1 MRFRQSFL
9 RIMLVTAMGLALCSA
24 SVLPGGV
31 SGGVAQADPA
41 GSGQD
46 RPVIDTG
53 FLYRELYDMSSIY
66 IFRASGLDGPPQDPS
81 SPNNLPPNVNGWQ
94 EFYAH
99 WKQQMTSQKAM
110 GPMAAF
116 LKVSD
121 HFFRVSGFPFDSNVA
136 EVTIPGAAC
145 PGQRVLLASHPDSTP
160 SSTRVADLIDQG
172 DFTGAMA
179 RLNSS
184 NLGNGS
190 AYDDTTGVAMGMA
203 EFKALLR
210 WWDTNHAW
218 PARTIKIGLFDAE
231 ETGLFGS
238 FFYAANLIPQGPQGQ
253 YVLVANM
260 DQNGLEYPALHW
272 GTDHYFNDLRNGGV
286 GPWFTNINASP
297 LEPNDVYNGDDFKN
311 IEANLP
317 AIKAFR
323 AALNDSVTEAFQTLG
338 RKYGFQ
344 VPMEN
349 PLLMANLRAGTN
361 PKRSVPAYTPED
373 QQRFS
378 PVQDDK
384 LGRTDQVPFVARGIP
399 GYGVLGAFD
408 SNEVENPYPANYTN
422 KPVIRQYAGYDT
434 LVDDIQHLNYWASG
448 IPHGVRG
455 IDAPSEELRRA
466 LELPSTWT
474 DYLVSRPEYGGAVA
488 RPRGPVAY
496 FETTPVLPGTALTVN
511 FDASFSADA
520 GRTGGLAY
528 FWDFGDGTA
537 GTGRQV
543 SHTFTAP
550 AFADVKL
557 VVVDRHGH
565 RSAYRQAV
573 PVGGGTAPAPATPA
587 CGTVPDTEAAAVV
600 RTAADPA
607 ASIGATR
614 PWTPK
619 PSDFTDPRPVTSKL
633 SAADVDH

>member
-1 MRFRQSFL
+1 MRFRKSYL
-9 RIMLVTAMGLALCSA
+9 RPALVAVAGLALCSA
-24 SVLPGGV
+24 SIVPGNA
-31 SGGVAQADPA
+31 AQADRATP
-41 GSGQD
+41 GQA

-53 FLYRELYDMSSIY
+53 YLYRQLYDMSSTY
-66 IFRASGLDGPPQDPS
+66 IFRASGLDGPPQNPS
-81 SPNNLPPNVNGWQ
+81 SPDNLPPNVNGWQ

-99 WKQQMTSQKAM
+99 WKQQMTSPQAM

-121 HFFRVSGFPFDSNVA
+121 HYFRVTGFPFDSDVA

-145 PGQRVLLASHPDSTP
+145 PGQRVLLAGHPDSTP
-160 SSTRVADLIDQG
+160 SSTSVADLIDQG
-172 DFTGAMA
+172 NFTGAMA

-190 AYDDTTGVAMGMA
+190 AYDDTSGVTMGMA
-203 EFKALLR
+203 EFQALLH
-210 WWDTNHAW
+210 WWDANNTW
-218 PARTIKIGLFDAE
+218 PARTVKIGLFDAE
-231 ETGLFGS
+231 ETGLNGS
-238 FFYAANLIPQGPQGQ
+238 VFYADNLIPQGPQGQ

-272 GTDHYFNDLRNGGV
+272 GTDHYFNDLRGGGV

-297 LEPNDVYNGDDFKN
+297 LAPNDIYKGDDWKN

-323 AALNDSVTEAFQTLG
+323 AALADSVTQAFQTLG
-338 RKYGFQ
+338 KKYGFQ

-349 PLLMANLRAGTN
+349 PLLMADLRAGTN
-361 PKRSVPAYTPED
+361 PKRSVSAYTPAD

-378 PVQDDK
+378 PVQDDN

-408 SNEVENPYPANYTN
+408 SNNVENPYPVDYKD

-434 LVDDIQHLNYWASG
+434 LIDDIQHLNYWASG
-448 IPHGVRG
+448 TPHGASG
-455 IDAPSEELRRA
+455 LDAPSEELRRA

-488 RPRGPVAY
+488 RPNGPVAY
-496 FETTPVLPGTALTVN
+496 FETTPVQPGGAMTVD

-520 GRTGGLAY
+520 GRTGGLSY
-528 FWDFGDGTA
+528 FWDFGDGTTA
-537 GTGRQV
+537 TGRQV
-543 SHTFTAP
+543 SHTYSSP
-550 AFADVKL
+550 SFADVKL

-565 RSAYRQAV
+565 QSAYRQAV
-573 PVGGGTAPAPATPA
+573 KVGGSTAAAPATPA
-587 CGTVPDTEAAAVV
+587 CGTVPAAEAAAVV
-600 RTAADPA
+600 QSAARSTAT
-607 ASIGATR
+607 STR

-619 PSDFTDPRPVTSKL
+619 PADFTDTHPVQPSKR
-633 SAADVDH
+633 S

>member
-1 MRFRQSFL
+1 MRLRQSCL
-9 RIMLVTAMGLALCSA
+9 RIGLVAAMGLALGSA
-24 SVLPGGV
+24 SVLPGNAARV
-31 SGGVAQADPA
+31 GG
-41 GSGQD
+41 GQD

-53 FLYRELYDMSSIY
+53 YLYQQLYDMSTSY
-66 IFRASGLDGPPQDPS
+66 IFRASGLDGPPQNPS
-81 SPNNLPPNVNGWQ
+81 SPDNLPQNVNGWQ

-99 WKQQMTSQKAM
+99 WKQQMTSSRAM
-110 GPMAAF
+110 GPMASF

-136 EVTIPGAAC
+136 EVTIPGVAC
-145 PGQRVLLASHPDSTP
+145 PGQRVLLAGHPDSTP

-190 AYDDTTGVAMGMA
+190 PYDDTSGVTMGMA
-203 EFKALLR
+203 EFKALLN
-210 WWDTNHAW
+210 WWDANNTW
-218 PARTIKIGLFDAE
+218 PARTLKIGLFDAE
-231 ETGLFGS
+231 ETGLNGS
-238 FFYAANLIPQGPQGQ
+238 FFYANNLIPQGPQGQ

-297 LEPNDVYNGDDFKN
+297 LEPNAIYNGDDFKN
-311 IEANLP
+311 IEANMP

-323 AALNDSVTEAFQTLG
+323 SALQDSVTQAFQTLG
-338 RKYGFQ
+338 AKYGFQ

-361 PKRSVPAYTPED
+361 PKKSVSAYTPQD

-408 SNEVENPYPANYTN
+408 SNDTENPYPANYTA
-422 KPVIRQYAGYDT
+422 KPVISQYAGYDT
-434 LVDDIQHLNYWASG
+434 LGDTIEHLNFWASG
-448 IPHGVRG
+448 TPHGLG
-455 IDAPSEELRRA
+455 GENTPSEELRRA

-474 DYLVSRPEYGGAVA
+474 DYLVSRPEYAGAAA
-488 RPRGPVAY
+488 RPKGPVAY
-496 FETTPVLPGTALTVN
+496 FETTPVQPGNAMTVD
-511 FDASFSADA
+511 FDASFSADV
-520 GRTGGLAY
+520 GHTGKLSY
-528 FWDFGDGTA
+528 FWDFGDGTV
-537 GTGRQV
+537 GTGPQV
-543 SHTFTAP
+543 SHTYSAP

-557 VVVDRHGH
+557 VVVDNHGQQ
-565 RSAYRQAV
+565 SAYRQAV
-573 PVGGGTAPAPATPA
+573 KVGGSTAPAPATPA
-587 CGTVPDTEAAAVV
+587 CGTMSDAEAAAV
-600 RTAADPA
+600 THA
-607 ASIGATR
+607 ASQAPASTAVTR

-619 PSDFTDPRPVTSKL
+619 PSDFTDPHPVSSKL
-633 SAADVDH
+633 SGKDVAH

>member
-1 MRFRQSFL
+1 MRFRQSYL
-9 RIMLVTAMGLALCSA
+9 RITLVAAVGLVLCSA
-24 SVLPGGV
+24 SVVPGNAQV
-31 SGGVAQADPA
+31 SRAA
-41 GSGQD
+41 SGRD

-53 FLYRELYDMSSIY
+53 YLYRQLYDMSSND
-66 IFRASGLDGPPQDPS
+66 IFRVSGLDGPPQDPS
-81 SPNNLPPNVNGWQ
+81 SPANLPPNVNGWQ

-99 WKQQMTSQKAM
+99 WKQQMTSPKAM

-121 HFFRVSGFPFDSNVA
+121 HYFRVTGYPYDSDVA

-145 PGQRVLLASHPDSTP
+145 PGQRVLLAGHPDGTP
-160 SSTRVADLIDQG
+160 VSTRVADMIDKG
-172 DFTGAMA
+172 DFTGAMQ
-179 RLNSS
+179 RLYSS

-190 AYDDTTGVAMGMA
+190 AYDDTSGVTMGMA
-203 EFKALLR
+203 EFQALLR
-210 WWDTNHAW
+210 WWDANHTW
-218 PARTIKIGLFDAE
+218 PDRTIKIGLFDAE
-231 ETGLFGS
+231 ETGLHGS
-238 FFYAANLIPQGPQGQ
+238 YYYAQNLIPKGPQGQ

-297 LEPNDVYNGDDFKN
+297 LAPNSIYSGDAWKN
-311 IEANLP
+311 IEANMP

-323 AALNDSVTEAFQTLG
+323 AALGDSVTAAFQTLG

-349 PLLMANLRAGTN
+349 PLLMANVRAGTN
-361 PKRSVPAYTPED
+361 PKRSVRAYTPDD
-373 QQRFS
+373 QQRYS

-408 SNEVENPYPANYTN
+408 SNDVENPYPPGYTD

-434 LVDDIQHLNYWASG
+434 LVDDVQHLNYWASG
-448 IPHGVRG
+448 TPHGAAG
-455 IDAPSEELRRA
+455 LDAPSEELRRA
-466 LELPSTWT
+466 LELPATWT
-474 DYLVSRPEYGGAVA
+474 DYLVARPEYGGAVA
-488 RPRGPVAY
+488 RPHGPVAY
-496 FETTPVLPGTALTVN
+496 FETSPVDPGTGTTVD

-520 GRTGGLAY
+520 GHTGRLAY
-528 FWDFGDGTA
+528 YWDFGDGTV

-543 SHTFTAP
+543 SHTYAGP

-573 PVGGGTAPAPATPA
+573 AVGGTTAPAPATPA
-587 CGTVPDTEAAAVV
+587 CGTLPDSDAAAVV
-600 RTAADPA
+600 QAATHPA
-607 ASIGATR
+607 AHAAPATVTR

-619 PSDFTDPRPVTSKL
+619 PSDFTDPRPVGAKP
-633 SAADVDH
+633 AAH

>member
-1 MRFRQSFL
+1 M
-9 RIMLVTAMGLALCSA
+9 TATALALCSA
-24 SVLPGGV
+24 SVVPGNA
-31 SGGVAQADPA
+31 AQT
-41 GSGQD
+41 SRQVKGQD

-53 FLYRELYDMSSIY
+53 YLYQQLYDLSSTDV
-66 IFRASGLDGPPQDPS
+66 FRASGLDGPPQDPS
-81 SPNNLPPNVNGWQ
+81 SPDNLPPNVNGWQ
-94 EFYAH
+94 EFYAT
-99 WKQQMTSQKAM
+99 WKQQMTSPKAM
-110 GPMAAF
+110 GAMAPF

-121 HFFRVSGFPFDSNVA
+121 HYFRVTGFPFDSDVA
-136 EVTIPGAAC
+136 EVTIPGASCA
-145 PGQRVLLASHPDSTP
+145 GQRVLLASHPDGTP

-172 DFTGAMA
+172 DFTGAMS

-190 AYDDTTGVAMGMA
+190 AYDDTTGVTMGMA
-203 EFKALLR
+203 EFQALLR
-210 WWDTNHAW
+210 WWDTNRTW

-231 ETGLFGS
+231 ETGLNGS
-238 FFYAANLIPQGPQGQ
+238 VFYADNLIPQGPQGQ

-297 LEPNDVYNGDDFKN
+297 LEPNDIYTGDDWKN

-323 AALNDSVTEAFQTLG
+323 AALADSVTESFQTLG
-338 RKYGFQ
+338 TKYGFQ
-344 VPMEN
+344 LPMEN
-349 PLLMANLRAGTN
+349 PLLMANVRAGTN
-361 PKRSVPAYTPED
+361 PKRSVSAYTPED

-408 SNEVENPYPANYTN
+408 SNDVENPYPADYTD

-448 IPHGVRG
+448 TPHGVAG
-455 IDAPSEELRRA
+455 LAAPSEGLRRA
-466 LELPSTWT
+466 LELPATWT

-488 RPRGPVAY
+488 RPNGPVAY
-496 FETTPVLPGTALTVN
+496 FETTPVHPGDGMTVD

-520 GRTGGLAY
+520 GHAGGLTY
-528 FWDFGDGTA
+528 FWDFGDGTVA
-537 GTGRQV
+537 TGRQV
-543 SHTFTAP
+543 SHTYTAP
-550 AFADVKL
+550 TFADVKL

-573 PVGGGTAPAPATPA
+573 AVGGSTAPAPATPA
-587 CGTVPDTEAAAVV
+587 CGTVSDTEAGAVV
-600 RTAADPA
+600 QAAEHPAGAAATTAV
-607 ASIGATR
+607 TR
-614 PWTPK
+614 PWTPT
-619 PSDFTDPRPVTSKL
+619 PADFTDRRPVSPKQ
-633 SAADVDH
+633 SAADVAH

>member
-1 MRFRQSFL
+1 
-9 RIMLVTAMGLALCSA
+9 MLVTAMGLALCSA
-24 SVLPGGV
+24 SVLPGGI
-31 SGGVAQADPA
+31 SGSVAQADPA
-41 GSGQD
+41 GRGQD
-46 RPVIDTG
+46 RPAIDTG
-53 FLYRELYDMSSIY
+53 YLYRQLYDMSSSY

-99 WKQQMTSQKAM
+99 WKQQMTSQQAM
-110 GPMAAF
+110 GPMASF

-121 HFFRVSGFPFDSNVA
+121 HFFRVSGFPFDSDVA

-145 PGQRVLLASHPDSTP
+145 PGQRVLLASHPDGTP

-203 EFKALLR
+203 EFKALLH
-210 WWDTNHAW
+210 WWDTNHTW

-231 ETGLFGS
+231 ETGLNGS
-238 FFYAANLIPQGPQGQ
+238 VFYAENLIPQGPQGQ

-297 LEPNDVYNGDDFKN
+297 LEPNDIYNGDDFKN

-323 AALNDSVTEAFQTLG
+323 AALTGSVTEAFQTLG

-361 PKRSVPAYTPED
+361 PKRSVSAYTPED

-434 LVDDIQHLNYWASG
+434 LVDDIEHLNYWASG
-448 IPHGVRG
+448 TPHGVAG
-455 IDAPSEELRRA
+455 IDAPSVALSRA

-496 FETTPVLPGTALTVN
+496 FETTPVLPGTAMTVN

-520 GRTGGLAY
+520 QRTGGLAY
-528 FWDFGDGTA
+528 FWDFGDGTV

-543 SHTFTAP
+543 SHTYTAP

-573 PVGGGTAPAPATPA
+573 SAGGGTAPAPATPA
-587 CGTVPDTEAAAVV
+587 CGTVSDTEAAAVV
-600 RTAADPA
+600 RTAEHPA
-607 ASIGATR
+607 ASIAATR
-614 PWTPK
+614 PWTPR
-619 PSDFTDPRPVTSKL
+619 PSDFTDPRPVTSKP
-633 SAADVDH
+633 ATADVAH